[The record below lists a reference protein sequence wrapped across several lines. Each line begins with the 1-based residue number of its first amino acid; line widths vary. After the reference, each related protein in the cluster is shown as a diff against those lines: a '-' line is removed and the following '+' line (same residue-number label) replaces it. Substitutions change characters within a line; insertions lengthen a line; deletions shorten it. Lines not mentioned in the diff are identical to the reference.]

1 MPNILVMPF
10 GRRCLVADC
19 TVKDQFILL
28 DWDSTDLS
36 ESKKKKEKEK
46 SEPHWSLKHCVKVV
60 LNEGRILPALSFFHK
75 LCICFPLLFLF
86 FKMSVNTDFFFLS

>member
-46 SEPHWSLKHCVKVV
+46 SELQHFESFV
-60 LNEGRILPALSFFHK
+60 GRNVRALP
-75 LCICFPLLFLF
+75 LFLI
-86 FKMSVNTDFFFLS
+86 FL